1 MQTKKLKSVKY
12 YMILFWGV
20 FLGGDIPSR
29 SYKKIEG
36 SISNSGAQNAHQKFQ
51 ILIILCSSTYATANV
66 AVQVLLH
73 IMHVNI
79 YTATLLVY

>member
-12 YMILFWGV
+12 YMILFWGG